1 MNIVVI
7 GTILLGALII
17 ICELYIMVVM
27 MNNMKE
33 SIADNR
39 KRIERLVHDVKE
51 IQFTMSSVNQ
61 ANWFKRSEEDD
72 HK

>member
-7 GTILLGALII
+7 GTTLLGALII

-27 MNNMKE
+27 MDDMKE

-39 KRIERLVHDVKE
+39 KRIEKLVHDVKE

-61 ANWFKRSEEDD
+61 TNWFKRNEEDD
-72 HK
+72 RK